1 MALAISVIGGSVWD
15 PTRDDW
21 KKLKRLCDYRKGSFK
36 LNLVLKIDAGGVP
49 ILKWYVDAS
58 FTVHEDIRSHTGGV
72 FCPSL
77 QGGALISGSIRQKLN
92 TRSST
97 EAELVGAD
105 DFMSKIF
112 WTLSFL
118 KSQRLRPGR
127 NILYQDNKSAILLE
141 TKGNLSARKRMRH
154 LDVQYYFIEDIVS
167 RGDLHVEHCPTKIMI
182 ADFLTK
188 PLQGKMF
195 LNFRNQILG
204 PQ

>member
-1 MALAISVIGGSVWD
+1 M
-15 PTRDDW
+15 
-21 KKLKRLCDYRKGSFK
+21 
-36 LNLVLKIDAGGVP
+36 
-49 ILKWYVDAS
+49 
-58 FTVHEDIRSHTGGV
+58 
-72 FCPSL
+72 
-77 QGGALISGSIRQKLN
+77 SGSIRQKLN

-105 DFMSKIF
+105 DFMSKIV

-118 KSQRLRPGR
+118 KSQGLRPGR

-141 TKGNLSARKRMRH
+141 TKGNSSAGKRMRH
-154 LDVQYYFIEDIVS
+154 LDVRYYFIKDIVS